1 MLVEEVLQTLQG
13 PLACLVTDTQVYGS
27 PPRGTGQINIHLI
40 LLYQQLQAVQS
51 AMDGC
56 QVNRRQT
63 L

>member
-13 PLACLVTDTQVYGS
+13 PLARLVTDAKVYGS

-51 AMDGC
+51 AMDGR
-56 QVNRRQT
+56 QVNR
-63 L
+63 